1 MLTPNKTATG
11 NRRVFVKRLSLGIA
25 GIAAAWG
32 GFTVYQIRK
41 HPKLSSID
49 AQVPLLDELAETI
62 IPHTDTPGAKAAGCG
77 AIIAIL
83 IKDCTDRSSQNRFID
98 GLDTLKDYCQSHY
111 DMPFEAL
118 SEERRIAVL
127 QHFEAKGKPAAGI
140 LGKAQR
146 KLMGDSFF
154 TTLKNLTVTAWC
166 TSKVGATQGLA
177 YDYIPGAYIADAP
190 LQPGQHS
197 WATQ

>member
-1 MLTPNKTATG
+1 
-11 NRRVFVKRLSLGIA
+11 
-25 GIAAAWG
+25 
-32 GFTVYQIRK
+32 
-41 HPKLSSID
+41 
-49 AQVPLLDELAETI
+49 
-62 IPHTDTPGAKAAGCG
+62 
-77 AIIAIL
+77 
-83 IKDCTDRSSQNRFID
+83 
-98 GLDTLKDYCQSHY
+98 LKDYCQSQY
-111 DMPFEAL
+111 DTPFEEL
-118 SEERRIAVL
+118 SVERRIAVL
-127 QHFEAKGKPAAGI
+127 QHFEAKGKPAAGM

-166 TSKVGATQGLA
+166 TSKAGATQGLA